1 MSITGHGF
9 SISVRTA
16 INYQEVIQRLREAL
30 AHHGFEILLEF
41 PLDRELER
49 KAGLIWTRLGL
60 NWRRYTV
67 LLVWSP
73 ADACPALLSDRDGGL
88 LVPFNLCVAEA
99 DGETSIAVTNHYAV
113 LKPGNASIGIQT
125 LVRGQA
131 QRIRNILSE
140 LAVQKSV
147 AHVF

>member
-16 INYQEVIQRLREAL
+16 INYQEAIQRLRGAL
-30 AHHGFEILLEF
+30 TRHGFEILFEL

-49 KAGLIWTRLGL
+49 KAGLSWTQLGL
-60 NWRRYTV
+60 NWRHYTV

-88 LVPFNLCVAEA
+88 LVPFNLCVAEG
-99 DGETSIAVTNHYAV
+99 DDETSIAVTNHHAV
-113 LKPGNASIGIQT
+113 LKPGNASIGLQT

-131 QRIRNILSE
+131 HRIRNVLSE
-140 LAVQKSV
+140 VAVQKGV